1 MPLLPLL
8 EQNALI
14 LIAAGLNIGMT
25 ISNMQH
31 IYFFQGKSMQHILK
45 L

>member
-31 IYFFQGKSMQHILK
+31 IFFLREKACSIY
-45 L
+45 